1 MIPQEIIDQ
10 YNIEDLNID
19 KGWCYMSI
27 DKGMYGLKQAG
38 IIANNE
44 LQKHLKLY
52 GYAPVRHTP
61 GLWGFKGRDTMFTL
75 LADYFLVK
83 ITSEDCAQHLINALK
98 DKCEIT
104 IDWDAKLYIGV
115 TLKLW

>member
-1 MIPQEIIDQ
+1 MRM
-10 YNIEDLNID
+10 Y
-19 KGWCYMSI
+19 KGI
-27 DKGMYGLKQAG
+27 YGLKQAR

-61 GLWGFKGRDTMFTL
+61 GLWDFKGRDTMFTL
-75 LADYFLVK
+75 VEDYFFVN
-83 ITSEDCAQHLINALK
+83 ITSEDCSQHLIIALK